1 MGRGANGLTPRAPIL
16 ARVVARA
23 FARERGGARESPA
36 ARIRPMRR
44 PAILLAVALLLAVP
58 ALRAQA
64 APAILHGFADMS
76 SITLWVQTDRA
87 ARVAVEFHPRTEPA
101 KRRRVEGATRV
112 EDDYALHL
120 RLAGLEPGTSYR
132 YQVLVDGRPTTEPGT
147 FATQALWQYRT
158 EPPELAVAFGSCAY
172 LDDRFSR
179 PGPQWGGDYGI
190 FDAIAGQS
198 PDLMLWLGDNVYFR
212 APEWTSLE
220 GMSARYRA
228 MRAWPALR
236 KLARATAHL
245 AIWDD
250 HDFGPND
257 SDGSFTMKG
266 AALEAFKRYWANPAY
281 GMPGVPGVFGMA
293 TLGDV
298 DFFLLD
304 NRFHRYPN
312 RYPQVPEKAMFGPA
326 QLEWL
331 KQALVGSR
339 ATFKVIAAGGQFWNR
354 RNRYES
360 FGSYPAEQR
369 ALAEWL
375 AERKIEG
382 VLFLSGDRHFS
393 ELLRIERPGT
403 YPLYEFTSS
412 PLTAGPFRDLPADE
426 RENPEAVAGTIVTER
441 SFGMLRFA
449 GARKERS
456 VTFEAYAA
464 DGRLLWQRRI
474 AAAEL
479 R

>member
-1 MGRGANGLTPRAPIL
+1 
-16 ARVVARA
+16 
-23 FARERGGARESPA
+23 
-36 ARIRPMRR
+36 MRR
-44 PAILLAVALLLAVP
+44 FFLTLACVLA
-58 ALRAQA
+58 AAGAHAQQTVS
-64 APAILHGFADMS
+64 IMHGFADMS
-76 SITLWVQTDRA
+76 AMTLWVQTERA
-87 ARVAVEFHPRTEPA
+87 ARVAVDLHPEGEAA
-101 KRRRVEGATRV
+101 KRRRVEGATRA
-112 EDDYALHL
+112 EDDFVLHL
-120 RLAGLEPGTSYR
+120 RLTGLEPGARYR
-132 YQVLVDGRPTTEPGT
+132 YQLLVDGKPAGEQGAFTTQP
-147 FATQALWQYRT
+147 LWQYRT

-172 LDDRFSR
+172 LNDRFSR
-179 PGPQWGGDYGI
+179 PGPPYGGDYGI
-190 FDAIAGQS
+190 FDAIAARA

-212 APEWTSLE
+212 EPEWTSLE
-220 GMSARYRA
+220 AMSARYRA
-228 MRAWPALR
+228 YRAMPELR
-236 KLARATAHL
+236 RLARATPQL

-266 AALEAFKRYWANPAY
+266 AALEVFKRYWANPSY
-281 GMPGVPGVFGMA
+281 GLPGVPGVFGLA

-304 NRFHRYPN
+304 NRFYRYPN
-312 RYPQVPEKAMFGPA
+312 RYPPVPEKSMFGAA

-331 KQALVGSR
+331 RQALVSSR
-339 ATFKVIAAGGQFWNR
+339 ATFKVIVAGGQFWNR

-360 FGSYPAEQR
+360 FGNYPAEQR

-375 AERKIEG
+375 TERKLEG

-393 ELLRIERPGT
+393 ELLRVERPGT

-412 PLTAGPFRDLPADE
+412 PLTAGAFRDLPADE
-426 RENPEAVAGTIVTER
+426 RENPEAVPGTILTER
-441 SFGMLRFA
+441 SFGMLRFS
-449 GARKERS
+449 GPRKDRA
-456 VTFEAYAA
+456 VTLEAYAS